1 MLLSIFAISQSNTY
15 NFYEWNNVVLRT
27 HKIGS
32 FHECASTFRLN
43 IMCGM
48 FVYLCATQCIGAYL
62 FILM

>member
-1 MLLSIFAISQSNTY
+1 MLLSIFAISQSNTC

-32 FHECASTFRLN
+32 FHECAGTFRLN

-48 FVYLCATQCIGAYL
+48 FVYLCAT
-62 FILM
+62 